1 MAIDT
6 FDLESTAEQVEQ
18 SPTEAGSLL
27 PEQPLEVT
35 EQPKANNSH
44 VFIKLYAVVFLINLG
59 FQIIGPAQI
68 QIYEGIY
75 CREWYGKHPT
85 DLSPYGDDVPE
96 ALCKIPQ
103 VQQQVSTLKGWQEFF
118 NAAPGLLVSIPLGML
133 TDAYGRRI
141 FAIVTVSTM
150 FLAQVWAATVA
161 WFGGSIPLKAIW
173 LGSLLNFFGGG
184 AAGAELIL
192 VVSCLDMQK
201 TRC

>member
-1 MAIDT
+1 MAKAT
-6 FDLESTAEQVEQ
+6 FDLELTAEQVEQ
-18 SPTEAGSLL
+18 STTEAERLV
-27 PEQPLEVT
+27 PEQPVDVS
-35 EQPKANNSH
+35 EQPKANYSS
-44 VFIKLYAVVFLINLG
+44 VFIKLYAVVFFINLG

-68 QIYEGIY
+68 QIYESIY

-85 DLSPYGDDVPE
+85 DLSPYGDDIPE

-118 NAAPGLLVSIPLGML
+118 SAAPGLLVSIPLGML

-141 FAIVTVSTM
+141 FAIITVSMM

-184 AAGAELIL
+184 SVGAELIL
-192 VVSCLDMQK
+192 VVS
-201 TRC
+201 